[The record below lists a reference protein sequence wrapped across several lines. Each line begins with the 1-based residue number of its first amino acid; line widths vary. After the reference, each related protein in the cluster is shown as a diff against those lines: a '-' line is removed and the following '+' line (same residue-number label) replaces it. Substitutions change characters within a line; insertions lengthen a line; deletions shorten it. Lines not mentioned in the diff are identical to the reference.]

1 MRISLEWLA
10 EYVDIDLA
18 DPALPEHLAL
28 GVLMSGL
35 EAEVINRPGEWV
47 DRLLVAEVLSAE
59 KHPNADKLTI
69 CRVHDGTEER
79 GIVCGAPN
87 VDAGQ
92 KVVLA
97 PPGATL
103 PGGMEIKV
111 ARIRGE
117 ESQGMLCSERELGI
131 GHDHSGIIVLDPDS
145 GTGEPAAPVL
155 GLDDVIFEI
164 TVTPNRGDCL
174 SVLGVAREVAALFD
188 SPLKIPVPDLEE
200 ETGERA
206 DSLCGVEILDPDKC
220 PRYVARVIRGVRI
233 GPSPGWMQRRLRAA
247 GMRPINNIV
256 DITNYVLLSLGQP
269 LHGFDLDKL
278 AERRIVVR
286 RWRRED
292 GPFTTLDGQ
301 VRKVTEED
309 LMICD
314 AERPVA
320 IGGVMG
326 GSNSE
331 ISDAT
336 GDILLESAYFSPS
349 TIRSTRRRLNIS
361 TEASFRFERGVDPS
375 GTLRAADWAAQ
386 LIRQYGGGRI
396 AEGAVDVHP
405 APAAPVRL
413 GLRSERVSKILGA
426 EIGTPEIRRN
436 LESIGMS
443 VLDSENGRLEVEVP
457 VFRHD
462 IDREID
468 LIEEVA
474 RRWGYENFPSSLP
487 ATASPPALPPSP
499 RRLEKEI
506 REAMISAGFTE
517 VLNYSFVGR
526 SDLERL
532 GNAGEDVVPL
542 QNPLSAE
549 MDVMRTTLLAG
560 LIGNAAMNL
569 NRGAGDLRLFEIG
582 RTFHRNPDEKLP
594 NEVRRIAA
602 LVSEVSPDV
611 LWPEG
616 RSPGG
621 EEALPARLFD
631 LKGALERMGR
641 QIRLSDFRLAPVEGE
656 ISPLDPNEAA
666 WVMSGELRCGT
677 IGGLNK
683 AVLEA
688 WGVRQRLF
696 VFELDIEALGRAGRR
711 SQRLQPVPRFP
722 ATLRDLAIVVENGVT
737 NTTVEELLRRIG
749 GEWLESAA
757 LFDIYRD
764 AALIG
769 SGEKSLAYSLVFRHL
784 DRTLNDE
791 EVDQVFW
798 EIVRNL
804 ESQLGAR
811 LRS

>member
-10 EYVDIDLA
+10 EYVDLDLA
-18 DPALPEHLAL
+18 DQTLPERLAGGL
-28 GVLMSGL
+28 LMSGI
-35 EAEVINRPGEWV
+35 EAEVINRPGEWME
-47 DRLLVAEVLSAE
+47 RLIVAEVLSAE
-59 KHPNADKLTI
+59 KHSNADKLKI

-87 VDAGQ
+87 VAAGQ

-97 PPGATL
+97 PPGAVL

-145 GTGEPAAPVL
+145 ERGEPAAPVL
-155 GLDDVIFEI
+155 GLDDVVFEI
-164 TVTPNRGDCL
+164 SVTPNRGDCL
-174 SVLGVAREVAALFD
+174 SVLGVAREVAALIEN
-188 SPLKIPVPDLEE
+188 PLKLPVPDLKEE
-200 ETGERA
+200 AGETA
-206 DSLCGVEILDPDKC
+206 DSLCGVKILDPDKC

-247 GMRPINNIV
+247 GIRPINNIV
-256 DITNYVLLSLGQP
+256 DITNYVMLSLGQP

-301 VRKVTEED
+301 ERKLEEDD

-375 GTLRAADWAAQ
+375 GALRAADWAAQ

-405 APAAPVRL
+405 APAAPIRL
-413 GLRSERVSKILGA
+413 SLRPERVSKILGA
-426 EIGTPEIRRN
+426 EIGTSEIRRA

-443 VLDSENGRLEVEVP
+443 VLDSEDGRLEVEVP

-468 LIEEVA
+468 LIEEIA
-474 RRWGYENFPSSLP
+474 RRWGYEKFPSSLP
-487 ATASPPALPPSP
+487 ATASPPVPQPLP
-499 RRLEKEI
+499 RRLEKEV
-506 REAMISAGFTE
+506 REAMISAGFFE

-526 SDLERL
+526 SGLERL
-532 GNAGEDVVPL
+532 GHAGEDMVPL

-560 LIGNAAMNL
+560 LIENAAMNL

-582 RTFHRNPDEKLP
+582 RTFHRNPGEKLP
-594 NEVRRIAA
+594 IEVRRIAA
-602 LVSEVSPDV
+602 LMSDASPDV
-611 LWPEG
+611 LWPGG
-616 RSPGG
+616 RAPGG
-621 EEALPARLFD
+621 EEVLPARLFD

-641 QIRLSDFRLAPVEGE
+641 QIRLPGFGFVPLEGE
-656 ISPLDPNEAA
+656 TSPFDPNEAA
-666 WVMSGELRCGT
+666 RVMIGDLWLGT
-677 IGGLNK
+677 IGGLKK

-688 WGVRQRLF
+688 WGVKQSLF
-696 VFELDIEALGRAGRR
+696 AFELDIEALGRAG
-711 SQRLQPVPRFP
+711 SLPQRLQAVPRFP
-722 ATLRDLAIVVENGVT
+722 ATLRDLAIVVKKEVT
-737 NTTVEELLRRIG
+737 NATVEELLRRIG
-749 GEWLESAA
+749 GEWLESVV

-764 AALIG
+764 AAFIG
-769 SGEKSLAYSLVFRHL
+769 SREKSLAYSLVFRCL

-791 EVDQVFW
+791 EVDRVFW
-798 EIVRNL
+798 EIVRSL